1 MITGMNDMERNVR
14 AQEIDEI
21 LENQVNDII
30 AKIKTANAGMQK
42 IRKKEEK
49 DKMGQI
55 VQKLF
60 ADAESLKK

>member
-1 MITGMNDMERNVR
+1 MNDMERNVR

-30 AKIKTANAGMQK
+30 AKIKTANAGMSK

-49 DKMGQI
+49 EKMGQI
-55 VQKLF
+55 VEKLF
-60 ADAESLKK
+60 AEAESLKK

>member
-30 AKIKTANAGMQK
+30 AKIKTANAGMAK

-55 VQKLF
+55 VNKLF
-60 ADAESLKK
+60 TDAESLKK

>member
-1 MITGMNDMERNVR
+1 MNDMERNVR

>member
-1 MITGMNDMERNVR
+1 MERNVR

>member
-1 MITGMNDMERNVR
+1 MITGMNDMEINVR